1 MECEQSHSPEQ
12 CVSRA
17 LEHFGSY
24 VSIHVDAAAYPPV
37 AVSSYPLSWKFAQ
50 SFAKRRTPIVYP
62 DLDSEYLLAFQ
73 DDSGNVQV
81 QPLQDVTEEKLALE
95 EARDYLPKYVQRYQA
110 EPSRR

>member
-1 MECEQSHSPEQ
+1 
-12 CVSRA
+12 
-17 LEHFGSY
+17 
-24 VSIHVDAAAYPPV
+24 
-37 AVSSYPLSWKFAQ
+37 
-50 SFAKRRTPIVYP
+50 
-62 DLDSEYLLAFQ
+62 LLAFQ